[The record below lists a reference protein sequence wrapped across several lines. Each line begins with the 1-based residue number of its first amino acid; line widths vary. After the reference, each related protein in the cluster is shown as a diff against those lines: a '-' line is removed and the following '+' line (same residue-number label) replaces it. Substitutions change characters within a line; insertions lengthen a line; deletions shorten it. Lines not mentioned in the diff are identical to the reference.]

1 MGRVLCFVDSDCSF
15 YSFQGDGILL
25 GLVFQTDLGREIKK
39 KNPTT
44 VKMKNGTKR
53 N

>member
-25 GLVFQTDLGREIKK
+25 GLVFQTDLGREVKKK
-39 KNPTT
+39 KNQQQ
-44 VKMKNGTKR
+44 
-53 N
+53 